1 MAAIDET
8 ALWDALREVYDP
20 EIPVNIVELGLV
32 YRLEVKD
39 GGRVEVDMTLTSPGC
54 PVAPQIMAD
63 AETRLSAVEGVA
75 TVDIN
80 LVWTPLWTPEMMSDA
95 AKDELGYTGF

>member
-1 MAAIDET
+1 MAVDEK
-8 ALWDALREVYDP
+8 ALWDALRDVYDP

-39 GGRVEVDMTLTSPGC
+39 GDKVEMDMTLTAPGC
-54 PVAPQIMAD
+54 PVAPQIMAE
-63 AETRLSAVEGVA
+63 AEAKLSAVEGVA
-75 TVDIN
+75 DVKVN